1 MLEYNYTKGQ
11 RDKLP
16 QTRKENAM
24 KQAIIKCSKD
34 ANGKHLNFYAVSGE
48 NSLFIF
54 SRKYNNEVSR
64 YFRNG
69 VPVSEVFNFS
79 KANRKP
85 TVMNIMEQLPVYI
98 RFVEREYGVELLRKR
113 AVNRRSGRISELRAA
128 ETLAEWEQLEYEAV

>member
-1 MLEYNYTKGQ
+1 
-11 RDKLP
+11 
-16 QTRKENAM
+16 M

-48 NSLFIF
+48 SSLFIF

-85 TVMNIMEQLPVYI
+85 AVMNIMEQLPVYI